1 MKKAF
6 TILLLRSLAFSL
18 AICIFLFSCAHPLKK
33 ENTNGDHINFT
44 DDLGRNVTIPKE
56 PERVAV
62 LFSSL
67 ADIWV
72 TAGGNV
78 DISVGESI
86 ERGFCSADTILV
98 DRGAGKTIDTEILIS
113 SSPDLVIFS
122 SDIKA
127 QADAAAICEKAN
139 IPTAAFKIESFSDY
153 LDTLHIFTALTNK
166 TELYEKF
173 GTEQKEKIEKAV
185 RGYKEKNTSKE
196 ILFIR
201 AATSAKHTKAK
212 RSEDHFACAML
223 EELGCK
229 NIADSAPVLLD
240 GLSFEEILIQD
251 PDIIFISIMGDEN
264 AGKDYI
270 DSLFSGKE
278 WKSLSAVKDGNVVF
292 LPKDLFQYKPNSRW
306 HEAYSYLISILSG
319 FKG

>member
-1 MKKAF
+1 MKKALSLF
-6 TILLLRSLAFSL
+6 ISLCVILS
-18 AICIFLFSCAHPLKK
+18 LFSCGT
-33 ENTNGDHINFT
+33 NTGNKLNNGEYIEIT
-44 DDLGRNVTIPKE
+44 DALGRSVLLPKY
-56 PERVAV
+56 PERTAV

-72 TAGGNV
+72 TAGGTV
-78 DISVGESI
+78 DITVGESV
-86 ERGFCSADTILV
+86 ERGFCSADAALV
-98 DRGAGKTIDTEILIS
+98 DKGAGKTIDAEALIA

-127 QADAAAICEKAN
+127 QADAAAICEKAD
-139 IPTAAFKIESFSDY
+139 IPTAAFRVESFSDY
-153 LDTLHIFTALTNK
+153 LYALRIFTELTGK
-166 TELYEKF
+166 AEAYEKH
-173 GTEQKEKIEKAV
+173 GAEQKERIDNTLSKF
-185 RGYKEKNTSKE
+185 KENNRSRK

-201 AATSAKHTKAK
+201 ASSSAAHTKAK
-212 RSEDHFACAML
+212 KAEDHFACAML

-251 PDIIFISIMGDEN
+251 PDIIFVSVMGDEN
-264 AGKDYI
+264 SGKSYI

-278 WKSLSAVKDGNVVF
+278 WKSISAVRDGNVVF

-306 HEAYSYLISILSG
+306 YEAYNYLISILS
-319 FKG
+319 